1 MMRSLW
7 TAATGMKAQ
16 DFNISVISNNLSNVN
31 TSGFKKSRPDF
42 QDLLYQTMR
51 EAGTPVAEGLEV
63 PNGIQAG
70 MGVRPVAT
78 QKIFTQG
85 DFQQTE
91 NPLDLTIEGDGFFQ
105 ILMPDGS
112 NAYTRDGAFK
122 MDSTG
127 TVVTSDGF
135 HLQPEIVVPQDSIG
149 ISVGID
155 GTVTAKF
162 ANGEPD
168 QELGQITLVRFV
180 NPAGLKNTGRNLYTE
195 TAASGNP
202 IGPGVAG
209 QDGRG
214 TIQQGYLEM
223 SNVKV
228 VDEMVNMIV
237 AQRAYEAN
245 SKAITTSDSMLG
257 IANSLK
263 R

>member
-7 TAATGMKAQ
+7 TSATGMKAQ
-16 DFNISVISNNLSNVN
+16 DFNISVITNNLANVN
-31 TSGFKKSRPDF
+31 TTGFKKNRADF
-42 QDLLYQTMR
+42 QDLLYQTLR
-51 EAGTPVAEGLEV
+51 EAGTPVAEGLQV

-78 QKIFTQG
+78 QKIFSQG

-91 NPLDLTIEGDGFFQ
+91 NPLDLTIEGDGFFK

-112 NAYTRDGAFK
+112 FAYTRDGAFK
-122 MDSTG
+122 LDSTG
-127 TVVTSDGF
+127 TIVTSDGF
-135 HLQPEIVVPQDSIG
+135 RLQPEIVIPENATG
-149 ISVGID
+149 ISIGID

-168 QELGQITLVRFV
+168 QALGQITIVRFI
-180 NPAGLKNTGRNLYTE
+180 NPAGLKNIGRNLFVTTE
-195 TAASGNP
+195 ASGNEV
-202 IGPGVAG
+202 GPGIPG
-209 QDGRG
+209 EDGRG

-228 VDEMVNMIV
+228 VDEMVAMIV

-245 SKAITTSDSMLG
+245 SKGITTSDQMLS
-257 IANSLK
+257 IANNLK